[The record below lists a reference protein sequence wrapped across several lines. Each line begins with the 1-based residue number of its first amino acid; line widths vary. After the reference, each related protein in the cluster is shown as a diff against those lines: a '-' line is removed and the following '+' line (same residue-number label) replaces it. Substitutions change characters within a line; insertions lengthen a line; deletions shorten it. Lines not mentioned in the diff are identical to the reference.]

1 MLSKFLASSL
11 VVLILP
17 FTAPLS
23 SCDLTSLF
31 GSIRAQHTPA
41 VPAAPVALTSEAAAS
56 CALFQS
62 EAGRAKV
69 LPLSGSPLSE
79 SGTRSSSA
87 IVAWSAASAAGIR
100 DQIVQATILRL

>member
-1 MLSKFLASSL
+1 MLSKLLVSWL
-11 VVLILP
+11 VVLVLP

-23 SCDLTSLF
+23 SCDLTSLS
-31 GSIRAQHTPA
+31 GSIQGRHTPVA
-41 VPAAPVALTSEAAAS
+41 PAAPVALTSEAAVS

-79 SGTRSSSA
+79 SATRSSSA